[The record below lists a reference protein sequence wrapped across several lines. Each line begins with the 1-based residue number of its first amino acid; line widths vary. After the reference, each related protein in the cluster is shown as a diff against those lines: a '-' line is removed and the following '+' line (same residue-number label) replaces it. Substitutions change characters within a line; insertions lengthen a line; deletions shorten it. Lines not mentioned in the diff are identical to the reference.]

1 MKKIGIV
8 VLSFLISFSL
18 ISATFAADLFEKDI
32 KYGVTKNDD
41 IKQLQD
47 FLYNEGFYKGQI
59 TGNFFSLTRNALK
72 KYQLANKITP
82 ANGLLNSATREKLNS
97 TLLAQENASEEVL
110 GGDDVSYTADD
121 EAARLAWVA
130 RMTSLQNQNVS
141 QETQPTVQP
150 IINNYYTSPVT
161 YNVLPVVT
169 SSPQVISSP
178 EPIPNQVVTT
188 TKNNQI
194 KNLASSLINISS
206 FFVYNASSSAYSIVD
221 YPYLLP
227 PYVYGI
233 KNILPYYMYGNG
245 KGFSGMYINNSIN
258 PTNISNI
265 GFLDCTDRNVQN
277 YNGSKEIAPQIYKYG
292 ILTAASYIRTFSI
305 QDNHPIKNITL
316 KNLGTADLSKLDFK
330 AQLQD
335 GTLLNIT
342 NFTKDT
348 ISFDNNNNPIN
359 SPIDFIVNTHQVV
372 GTSPDPL
379 IGKTLNLQVTNA
391 DLIENDTYL
400 LQLPLPEIN
409 ENSIIICQS
418 N

>member
-141 QETQPTVQP
+141 QETQPTKPP
-150 IINNYYTSPVT
+150 IVT
-161 YNVLPVVT
+161 
-169 SSPQVISSP
+169 
-178 EPIPNQVVTT
+178 
-188 TKNNQI
+188 
-194 KNLASSLINISS
+194 
-206 FFVYNASSSAYSIVD
+206 
-221 YPYLLP
+221 
-227 PYVYGI
+227 
-233 KNILPYYMYGNG
+233 G
-245 KGFSGMYINNSIN
+245 KPS
-258 PTNISNI
+258 
-265 GFLDCTDRNVQN
+265 
-277 YNGSKEIAPQIYKYG
+277 
-292 ILTAASYIRTFSI
+292 
-305 QDNHPIKNITL
+305 
-316 KNLGTADLSKLDFK
+316 
-330 AQLQD
+330 
-335 GTLLNIT
+335 
-342 NFTKDT
+342 
-348 ISFDNNNNPIN
+348 
-359 SPIDFIVNTHQVV
+359 
-372 GTSPDPL
+372 
-379 IGKTLNLQVTNA
+379 
-391 DLIENDTYL
+391 
-400 LQLPLPEIN
+400 
-409 ENSIIICQS
+409 
-418 N
+418 